1 MEGYL
6 ISKLKLECGPMYT
19 NKLETMFK
27 DVTNSK
33 ILNSEFKEKYTHS
46 SIDFEVSVYTAGHW
60 PF

>member
-6 ISKLKLECGPMYT
+6 ITKLKLECGPMYT

-33 ILNSEFKEKYTHS
+33 ILNQEFRDKQ
-46 SIDFEVSVYTAGHW
+46 
-60 PF
+60 